1 MRFLNFTV
9 LRDWMR
15 LQKFRVFSQLVS
27 CREKGGLRDNS
38 IKEMRRKKTSSNLTK
53 ELYIQDS
60 VRGDQLN
67 FE

>member
-1 MRFLNFTV
+1 
-9 LRDWMR
+9 MR